1 MWRSFP
7 DSYWHR
13 AMARREL
20 LVNRSNMKSANHP
33 CQDSVTDTVFGV
45 PPGTDP
51 HDFIDWEEV
60 EWEALLEEW
69 SAELDGDRWITLAE
83 AEVETGM
90 SRSALRSWYRS
101 GQIRSRMVD
110 GPNGPQRLVPR
121 DAVRLRAAL
130 AARRKPGVKLDDE
143 VGRLSSEVERLTQE
157 LESLSTRLAD
167 LEKIPPKT

>member
-1 MWRSFP
+1 M
-7 DSYWHR
+7 
-13 AMARREL
+13 M
-20 LVNRSNMKSANHP
+20 
-33 CQDSVTDTVFGV
+33 
-45 PPGTDP
+45 
-51 HDFIDWEEV
+51 DWDEV
-60 EWEALLEEW
+60 EWETLLDEW

-101 GQIRSRMVD
+101 GQIRSRMVE

-143 VGRLSSEVERLTQE
+143 VARLSSEVERMGHE
-157 LESLSTRLAD
+157 LDSVVGR
-167 LEKIPPKT
+167 LEKLEKNTPKT